1 MRKKILFVILD
12 GIADDIERTPL
23 MMASKPNIDMLT
35 KNGFSGLLENREGDH
50 PDSGISNFVL
60 LGYPKEEYPGRGYL
74 EALGINLKITPGSV
88 YVRANFATVKE
99 VVEDKYGSGE
109 YNPALIVADRRAG
122 RDSSGLFE
130 MAKAIREFFLDGVRI
145 DFYKSVGHRGVVVLN
160 SIDVCPEVSNSDPCE
175 EGKEVLDIKPLTDN
189 NNAFKTAAALNKF
202 SKEAYKILKDH
213 PSNKYR
219 KIHANYILL
228 RDASCYRYVKSFKEK
243 FGLNGACIA
252 ASPVIKGIARAMDMH
267 VEEVP
272 GATADLK
279 TDLKAK
285 VLKALDLLNTCDF
298 VILHILG
305 CDITSHDKNPRLGS
319 MFIEK
324 IDREVFRRIIE
335 YTNFDKTMLVVCSDH
350 PTSSK
355 TGLHVQ
361 GFLPYLIY
369 TSGIE
374 SNKIDKFDE
383 NSCKQGKVMHIEDFM
398 EEVIN
403 FE

>member
-1 MRKKILFVILD
+1 M
-12 GIADDIERTPL
+12 
-23 MMASKPNIDMLT
+23 
-35 KNGFSGLLENREGDH
+35 
-50 PDSGISNFVL
+50 
-60 LGYPKEEYPGRGYL
+60 
-74 EALGINLKITPGSV
+74 
-88 YVRANFATVKE
+88 
-99 VVEDKYGSGE
+99 
-109 YNPALIVADRRAG
+109 
-122 RDSSGLFE
+122 
-130 MAKAIREFFLDGVRI
+130 RI